1 MMTEEAIVYVV
12 DDDASVRKATSRL
25 FRTAGFDVVT
35 FESADEFL
43 DYQTSGSPAC
53 LILDLDMPGR
63 SGIDLQTELTARQI
77 GLPIVFMTGQGDI
90 PTTVAAMKQGAVDF
104 LPKPVDDQRLI
115 ETVQQAIEAHARE
128 LELSQGVNKFIQKLS
143 LLTPREHE
151 VMTLVVEGLLN
162 KQVAKR
168 LGVTEATVKVHRGRV
183 MEKTGVDSIAEL
195 VRLCERGG
203 GTHANRQ

>member
-43 DYQTSGSPAC
+43 DYRTSGSPAC

-151 VMTLVVEGLLN
+151 VMTLVIEGLLN

-183 MEKTGVDSIAEL
+183 MEKTGARSLTRLIEL
-195 VRLCERGG
+195 AVASGLY
-203 GTHANRQ
+203 QLD